1 MLQSAAIEVAVGLIF
16 VYFLFSLVCSK
27 VNEYVASAFRWRA
40 RGLEEAI
47 GKLLDDPAGAAA
59 PISSST
65 FFEEPTIKALVDPS
79 HRRPVVT
86 WLLRRHETT
95 AKVPSYLASA
105 TFAGVVSR
113 MLGADNAQAASAIAG
128 LPESHPLKKPLADML
143 ARAGT
148 DVDRFRASLER
159 FFDNAMD
166 RVSGWYKR
174 RVQKFL
180 TFYAVGVA
188 VLFNVDTI
196 AIATTLWTQPTVR
209 ASMVELAENAT
220 TTTTAAPKKGAPTT
234 ATTQAPVDP
243 KKVAEQIRD
252 EVGVPLGWKIDT
264 KPWDLHRDWGLV
276 GRVLVRIAGLLV
288 TVLALTLG
296 APFWFDVLNK
306 ISQLRSAGK
315 KPPRAAPKPA
325 A

>member
-1 MLQSAAIEVAVGLIF
+1 MLQSGAIEVAVGLVF

-47 GKLLDDPAGAAA
+47 GRLLDDPTGEAT
-59 PISSST
+59 PISSSA
-65 FFEEPTIKALVDPS
+65 FFGEPTVKALVDPS

-113 MLGADNAQAASAIAG
+113 MLGSDDAQRASAVAG
-128 LPESHPLKKPLADML
+128 LPESHPLKKPLTDML
-143 ARAGT
+143 ARAGG

-159 FFDNAMD
+159 FYDNAMD

-180 TFYAVGVA
+180 TFYAVAVA

-209 ASMVELAENAT
+209 ASMVELSRSSDEAT
-220 TTTTAAPKKGAPTT
+220 GSAVPD
-234 ATTQAPVDP
+234 VDP
-243 KKVAEQIRD
+243 RKVAEQIRD

-264 KPWDLHRDWGLV
+264 KPWDLDLDWGLV
-276 GRVLVRIAGLLV
+276 GRGLLRVAGLLV

-306 ISQLRSAGK
+306 ISQMRSAGN
-315 KPPRAAPKPA
+315 KPARAAPKPA